1 MNIQFLGAAKEVT
14 GSKHLLTLNSGTKIL
29 FDCGIYQGKGL
40 ETDADNRDLGFNP
53 KEIDYLLLS
62 HAHIDHCGLIPY
74 IIKNGFHGTIIC
86 TPATRDLCAIL
97 LVDAGKIQEQ
107 DTITFNKKRQLQGLD
122 PVEPLYTAEDARVS
136 MQYFVSIPYNKEIRL
151 GEFSIMF
158 TDNGHILGS
167 ATCNVKVFEKDPQN
181 GEEKITKIAFTG
193 DIGRYGGRILEEPQ
207 PFPQADYLIME
218 STYGDSLH
226 EPLEESDQELL
237 KIVKQT
243 CLKKRGKLIIPS
255 FAVGRSQDI
264 IFALNYLWETGQLP
278 PVEVY
283 VDSPLSFNATNIFKL
298 HQEEFNDKLQE
309 FMKTDPDPFGFEK
322 LHFVQNVAESK
333 QLNYSLLPCIIIASS
348 GMMEAGRVKHHIAN
362 NIEKPS
368 TTILG
373 VGYCTPSTLGH
384 KILRGD
390 REVSIFGI
398 KHTVRADVK
407 KLESYSAHGDYEEMI
422 RFISCQNKDNLRKI
436 CIVHGEEQTQQKFA
450 KHLREK
456 GFKNIF
462 IPNKHDKIELD

>member
-29 FDCGIYQGKGL
+29 FDCGMYQGKGL

>member
-1 MNIQFLGAAKEVT
+1 MNIQFLGATKEVT
-14 GSKHLLTLNSGTKIL
+14 GSKHLLTTDNGLKIL
-29 FDCGIYQGKGL
+29 LDCGMYQGKGL

-53 KEIDYLLLS
+53 TEIDYLILS

-74 IIKNGFHGTIIC
+74 IIKHGFNGTIIC

-107 DTITFNKKRQLQGLD
+107 DTITFNKKRELQGLP
-122 PVEPLYTAEDARVS
+122 PVEPLYTAEDARNS
-136 MQYFVSIPYNKEIRL
+136 MRFFVSIPYNKEMRL

-167 ATCNVKVFEKDPQN
+167 ATCNIKVYRKDKTT
-181 GEEKITKIAFTG
+181 GEEKVTRIAFTG
-193 DIGRYGGRILEEPQ
+193 DIGRYGGRILEEPNQ
-207 PFPQADYLIME
+207 FPQADYLIME
-218 STYGDSLH
+218 STYGDSIH
-226 EPLEESDQELL
+226 APLEESDQELL

-255 FAVGRSQDI
+255 FAVGRAQDI

-309 FMKTDPDPFGFEK
+309 FMKVDPDPFGFEK
-322 LHFVQNVAESK
+322 LHFVQNVEESK
-333 QLNYSLLPCIIIASS
+333 QLNYSLLPCIIISSS

-362 NIEKPS
+362 NIGKPS

-390 REVSIFGI
+390 REVSIFGV
-398 KHTVRADVK
+398 KHTVRADVR
-407 KLESYSAHGDYEEMI
+407 KLESYSAHGDYKEMI
-422 RFISCQNKDNLRKI
+422 RFISCQDKTELKRI

-450 KHLREK
+450 KHLREN

-462 IPNKHDKIELD
+462 IPNKHDKIELE

>member
-29 FDCGIYQGKGL
+29 FDCGMYQGKGL
-40 ETDADNRDLGFNP
+40 ETVADNRDLGFNP

>member
-1 MNIQFLGAAKEVT
+1 
-14 GSKHLLTLNSGTKIL
+14 
-29 FDCGIYQGKGL
+29 
-40 ETDADNRDLGFNP
+40 
-53 KEIDYLLLS
+53 
-62 HAHIDHCGLIPY
+62 
-74 IIKNGFHGTIIC
+74 
-86 TPATRDLCAIL
+86 
-97 LVDAGKIQEQ
+97 
-107 DTITFNKKRQLQGLD
+107 
-122 PVEPLYTAEDARVS
+122 
-136 MQYFVSIPYNKEIRL
+136 
-151 GEFSIMF
+151 
-158 TDNGHILGS
+158 
-167 ATCNVKVFEKDPQN
+167 
-181 GEEKITKIAFTG
+181 
-193 DIGRYGGRILEEPQ
+193 
-207 PFPQADYLIME
+207 
-218 STYGDSLH
+218 
-226 EPLEESDQELL
+226 
-237 KIVKQT
+237 
-243 CLKKRGKLIIPS
+243 
-255 FAVGRSQDI
+255 
-264 IFALNYLWETGQLP
+264 
-278 PVEVY
+278 
-283 VDSPLSFNATNIFKL
+283 
-298 HQEEFNDKLQE
+298 
-309 FMKTDPDPFGFEK
+309 MKTDPDPFGFEK